1 MQSDF
6 QDTQA
11 DAQAI
16 QAAPATEQ
24 AQPSVRK
31 GKAKSRAEIV
41 HEAAIKKAVAVEMMD
56 AGASLVEITAAIG
69 YTRKSKT
76 IQLLERGGI
85 KVARRLYNECKAHRA
100 TEDEIDPSS
109 LTDEQLERAN
119 ALGITPGR
127 FAWLLSCPRTLS
139 VYSHAAPGN
148 AYTRHS
154 L

>member
-11 DAQAI
+11 DAQTVTAS
-16 QAAPATEQ
+16 QATEQ
-24 AQPSVRK
+24 AQPGIRK
-31 GKAKSRAEIV
+31 GQAKSRAEIV

-56 AGASLVEITAAIG
+56 AGASLSEITAAIG

-85 KVARRLYNECKAHRA
+85 KVARRLINECKAHRA
-100 TEDEIDPSS
+100 IETETDPAG
-109 LTDEQLERAN
+109 LTEEQIERAN

-148 AYTRHS
+148 AYTRNI

>member
-11 DAQAI
+11 NAQAVTPT
-16 QAAPATEQ
+16 QATEQ
-24 AQPSVRK
+24 AQPSVPK
-31 GKAKSRAEIV
+31 SKVKSRAEIV
-41 HEAAIKKAVAVEMMD
+41 HEAAIKKAVAVDMIN
-56 AGASLVEITAAIG
+56 AGASLLEITTALG

-85 KVARRLYNECKAHRA
+85 KVPRRLINECKAHRA
-100 TEDEIDPSS
+100 TETEADPSN
-109 LTDEQLERAN
+109 LTEEQIERAN
-119 ALGITPGR
+119 ALGITLGR

-139 VYSHAAPGN
+139 VYSHATPGN
-148 AYTRHS
+148 AYTRNI

>member
-1 MQSDF
+1 MNDYQS
-6 QDTQA
+6 TQA
-11 DAQAI
+11 DATPNEGAQA
-16 QAAPATEQ
+16 QEQ
-24 AQPSVRK
+24 AKPAIHPSR
-31 GKAKSRAEIV
+31 SEIV
-41 HEAAIKKAVAVEMMD
+41 HRAAIKKAIALDMID
-56 AGASLVEITAAIG
+56 AGASLAEITAALG

-85 KVARRLYNECKAHRA
+85 KVPRRLYNECAAHRA
-100 TEDEIDPSS
+100 VEDEVDPAQ
-109 LTDEQLERAN
+109 LTEEQVERAN